1 MCVERFL
8 RFVLCGGT
16 ILVGVGMMMSEEI
29 QKLFNE
35 EQKER
40 EAKII
45 INLIKNKIQIKTIAE
60 SFGVEEKYV
69 YQIAKKIILRGE
81 YHG

>member
-1 MCVERFL
+1 MCNLF
-8 RFVLCGGT
+8 
-16 ILVGVGMMMSEEI
+16 SEEM

-35 EQKER
+35 ESKER

-60 SFGVEEKYV
+60 SFGVEEQYV
-69 YQIAKKIILRGE
+69 YQIAKKNNLQVNEG
-81 YHG
+81 

>member
-1 MCVERFL
+1 MN
-8 RFVLCGGT
+8 
-16 ILVGVGMMMSEEI
+16 EEM

-40 EAKII
+40 ETKII
-45 INLIKNKIQIKTIAE
+45 INLIKKKTQIKTIAA

-69 YQIAKKIILRGE
+69 YQIAKKNNLQVNEG
-81 YHG
+81 

>member
-1 MCVERFL
+1 
-8 RFVLCGGT
+8 
-16 ILVGVGMMMSEEI
+16 MSEEM

-45 INLIKNKIQIKTIAE
+45 INLIKNKAQIKTIAE

-69 YQIAKKIILRGE
+69 YQIAKKNNLEG
-81 YHG
+81 

>member
-1 MCVERFL
+1 MCNLF
-8 RFVLCGGT
+8 
-16 ILVGVGMMMSEEI
+16 SEEM

-45 INLIKNKIQIKTIAE
+45 INLIKNKAQIKTIAE
-60 SFGVEEKYV
+60 SFGVEEQYV
-69 YQIAKKIILRGE
+69 YQIAKKSNLQVNEG
-81 YHG
+81 

>member
-1 MCVERFL
+1 MCNLF
-8 RFVLCGGT
+8 
-16 ILVGVGMMMSEEI
+16 SEEM

-45 INLIKNKIQIKTIAE
+45 INLIKNKAQIKTIAD
-60 SFGVEEKYV
+60 SCGVEEQYV
-69 YQIAKKIILRGE
+69 YQIAKKNNL
-81 YHG
+81 

>member
-1 MCVERFL
+1 MCNLF
-8 RFVLCGGT
+8 
-16 ILVGVGMMMSEEI
+16 SEEM

-35 EQKER
+35 ESKER

-60 SFGVEEKYV
+60 SFGVEEQYV
-69 YQIAKKIILRGE
+69 YQIAKKNNL
-81 YHG
+81 

>member
-1 MCVERFL
+1 
-8 RFVLCGGT
+8 
-16 ILVGVGMMMSEEI
+16 MSEEM

-69 YQIAKKIILRGE
+69 
-81 YHG
+81 

>member
-1 MCVERFL
+1 M
-8 RFVLCGGT
+8 
-16 ILVGVGMMMSEEI
+16 IMMSAEM

-45 INLIKNKIQIKTIAE
+45 INLIKNKAQIKTIAE

-69 YQIAKKIILRGE
+69 YQIAKKNNLQVAGQ
-81 YHG
+81 

>member
-1 MCVERFL
+1 
-8 RFVLCGGT
+8 
-16 ILVGVGMMMSEEI
+16 MSEAM

-60 SFGVEEKYV
+60 SFGVEEQYV
-69 YQIAKKIILRGE
+69 YQIAKKSNLQVNEG
-81 YHG
+81 

>member
-1 MCVERFL
+1 MN
-8 RFVLCGGT
+8 
-16 ILVGVGMMMSEEI
+16 EEM

-40 EAKII
+40 ETKII
-45 INLIKNKIQIKTIAE
+45 INLIKKKIQIKTIAE

-69 YQIAKKIILRGE
+69 YQIAKKIICRSMRGE
-81 YHG
+81 I